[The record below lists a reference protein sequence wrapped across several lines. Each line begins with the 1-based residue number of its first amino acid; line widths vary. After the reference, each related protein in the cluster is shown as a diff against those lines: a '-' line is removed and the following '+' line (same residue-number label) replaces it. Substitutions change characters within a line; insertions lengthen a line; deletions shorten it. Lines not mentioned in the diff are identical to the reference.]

1 MKPADHLFP
10 IPRIIEAVPG
20 NHAFPDGRIVAR
32 NFDRPSGLR
41 CAQRVKA
48 AFDGAGVPREIAGH
62 GGKGHSP
69 AVELHVDSA
78 IAQEQGYRIVITTG
92 KIELVGHDDQGLAHA
107 VTTLAQ
113 LMRAYDQ
120 SGALP
125 CVTIT
130 DWPEFEKRGVMLD
143 ISRDKVPTM
152 ETLFQLVDQF
162 EAWKLNEFQLYTEH
176 TFAYAN
182 HEEVWKDASPMTPAE
197 IVELDAYC
205 RERGINLV
213 PNQNTFG
220 HMARWLKHDAYVHLA
235 ECRDPTEVFAWGRN
249 LTVSKISVCPVDPGA
264 LDLMEEL
271 FAELLPLFSSKVFN
285 IGCDETVEL
294 GYGRSKET
302 CEQAG
307 KGRVYLDFLL
317 KLHRVAKAHGR
328 RIQFWG
334 DIIINY
340 PELIPELPKDI
351 TALVWG
357 YEQDHPF
364 DQECASFKASGLDF
378 YVCPGTSSWNSF
390 LGRHGNATA
399 NLVSSA
405 RNGAKHGAKGY
416 LITDWGDG
424 GHWQTFSIS
433 YPYFAYGA
441 ALSWATEANLEAD
454 LAGHLDRDVY
464 LDASGHI
471 GNALLNLGKAAEI
484 SGIAPHNSTIFDPI
498 LRHAG
503 VRLVDHEV
511 LAQLNSEMLVAVE
524 AALATELASL
534 AKAEPACRDADQ
546 VMAEIRLAA
555 EFAAHTCK
563 QARCKLETPN
573 GDLSEVPDNLRADLR
588 LELDRLIDRHRTLW
602 LRRNRPGGLADS
614 IGRLEKIRACY

>member
-1 MKPADHLFP
+1 MNVADHLFP
-10 IPRIIEAVPG
+10 VPRIIETLPG
-20 NHAFPDGRIVAR
+20 KHAFPEGRIVVR
-32 NFDRPSGLR
+32 NIERSSRLR

-48 AFDGAGVPREIAGH
+48 AFDGAGVNREIAGH
-62 GGKGHSP
+62 GGKGRPP
-69 AVELHVDSA
+69 AVELQVDSA
-78 IAQEQGYRIVITTG
+78 IAQEQGYRIVITLG
-92 KIELVGHDDQGLAHA
+92 KIELAGHDDAGLAYA

-113 LMRAYDQ
+113 LMRTYSQ
-120 SGALP
+120 SGTLP
-125 CVTIT
+125 CMFIV
-130 DWPEFEKRGVMLD
+130 DWPEFERRGVMLD

-152 ETLFQLVDQF
+152 DTLFQLVDQF

-182 HEEVWKDASPMTPAE
+182 HEEVWKEASPMTPAE

-205 RERGINLV
+205 RERGVELV
-213 PNQNTFG
+213 PNQNSFG
-220 HMARWLKHDAYVHLA
+220 HLERWLKHDAYVHLA
-235 ECRDPTEVFAWGRN
+235 ECREPTEVFAWGRN
-249 LTVSKISVCPVDPGA
+249 LTVSRTSICPEDPGS

-271 FAELLPLFSSKVFN
+271 FAELLPHFSSEFFN
-285 IGCDETVEL
+285 IGCDETIEL
-294 GYGRSKET
+294 GYGRSKRM
-302 CEQAG
+302 CEKVG

-317 KLHRVAKAHGR
+317 KLRRAAKAHGR
-328 RIQFWG
+328 HIQFWG
-334 DIIINY
+334 DIITRY
-340 PELIPELPKDI
+340 PELISELPEDM

-357 YEQDHPF
+357 YEEDHPF
-364 DQECASFKASGLDF
+364 DQECAAFKVSGLDF

-399 NLVSSA
+399 NLASAA

-441 ALSWATEANLEAD
+441 AISWATEANLEAN
-454 LAGHLDRDVY
+454 LAGHLDRDIY
-464 LDASGHI
+464 FDASGQI
-471 GNALLNLGKAAEI
+471 GKVLLNLGKAAEI

-503 VRLVDHEV
+503 VRLADHEV
-511 LAQLNSEMLVAVE
+511 LAQLNSERLIAIE
-524 AALATELASL
+524 TALDAELASL
-534 AKAEPACRDADQ
+534 AGAEPACPDADQ

-555 EFAAHTCK
+555 EFASHTCK

-573 GDLSEVPDNLRADLR
+573 GDLGEVPDNLRTDLR
-588 LELDRLIDRHRTLW
+588 LDLDRLIDRHRTLW
-602 LRRNRPGGLADS
+602 LGRNRPGGLADS
-614 IGRLEKIRACY
+614 IERLEVIRACY